1 MRGNL
6 ISFQVYFDSKG
17 NLMTELS
24 KLPLEGLSLF
34 NDADRPYVKKILNEA
49 GLKLEGLHEYL
60 TERTTGVMTW
70 KKYSITPETKLAM
83 TLRINSE
90 IVAALASVELMEE
103 NIEIITTLLHKHSS
117 FVLEVSQKAVQAE
130 RLDVKIV
137 K

>member
-1 MRGNL
+1 MNIYRKNYRRYDMEE
-6 ISFQVYFDSKG
+6 IF
-17 NLMTELS
+17 
-24 KLPLEGLSLF
+24 
-34 NDADRPYVKKILNEA
+34 
-49 GLKLEGLHEYL
+49 
-60 TERTTGVMTW
+60 
-70 KKYSITPETKLAM
+70 ITPETKLAM
-83 TLRINSE
+83 TLRVNSE

>member
-1 MRGNL
+1 ME
-6 ISFQVYFDSKG
+6 
-17 NLMTELS
+17 EL
-24 KLPLEGLSLF
+24 F
-34 NDADRPYVKKILNEA
+34 F
-49 GLKLEGLHEYL
+49 
-60 TERTTGVMTW
+60 
-70 KKYSITPETKLAM
+70 TPETRLGM
-83 TLRINSE
+83 TLRVNSE

>member
-1 MRGNL
+1 MNIYRKNYRRYNMEE
-6 ISFQVYFDSKG
+6 IF
-17 NLMTELS
+17 
-24 KLPLEGLSLF
+24 
-34 NDADRPYVKKILNEA
+34 
-49 GLKLEGLHEYL
+49 
-60 TERTTGVMTW
+60 
-70 KKYSITPETKLAM
+70 ITPETKLAM
-83 TLRINSE
+83 ALRINSE

>member
-1 MRGNL
+1 MNTYRKNYRRYDMEE
-6 ISFQVYFDSKG
+6 IF
-17 NLMTELS
+17 
-24 KLPLEGLSLF
+24 
-34 NDADRPYVKKILNEA
+34 
-49 GLKLEGLHEYL
+49 
-60 TERTTGVMTW
+60 
-70 KKYSITPETKLAM
+70 ITPETKLAM
-83 TLRINSE
+83 ALRINSE